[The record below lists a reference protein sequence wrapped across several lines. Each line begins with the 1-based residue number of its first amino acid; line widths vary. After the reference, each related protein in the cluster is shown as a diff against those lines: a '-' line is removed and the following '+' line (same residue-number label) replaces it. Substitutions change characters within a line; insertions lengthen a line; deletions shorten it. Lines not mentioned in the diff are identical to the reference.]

1 MQLSTYL
8 FFNGNCEQAVKF
20 YEKHL
25 GAKVVMMMRNADA
38 PPDARMP
45 NTPDDMIM
53 HVRLDI
59 GASML
64 LASDCPPN
72 MFDKPQG
79 FRVMYGVEKAAEGE
93 RVFNALSEGGVV
105 QMPYQ
110 KTFWAHR
117 FGMVTDKFGT
127 PWMINCEKE
136 A

>member
-1 MQLSTYL
+1 MQLSTYI
-8 FFNGNCEQAVKF
+8 FFNGNCSDAVKF

-38 PPDARMP
+38 PPEAKMP
-45 NTPDDMIM
+45 GGDNMVM
-53 HVRLDI
+53 HVRMDI
-59 GASML
+59 GANML

-79 FRVMYGVEKAAEGE
+79 FRVMFGVEKAAEGE
-93 RVFNALSEGGVV
+93 RVFNALSEGGTV

-117 FGMVTDKFGT
+117 FGMETDQFGI
-127 PWMINCEKE
+127 PWMVNCEKE

>member
-1 MQLSTYL
+1 MLSTYL
-8 FFNGNCEQAVKF
+8 FFNGNCEQAIKL
-20 YEKHL
+20 YEKVF
-25 GAKVVMMMRNADA
+25 GGKIIMMMRNADA
-38 PPDARMP
+38 PSEARMP
-45 NTPDDMIM
+45 NTPDNMVM

-59 GASML
+59 GNMML

-72 MFDKPQG
+72 MYDKPQG
-79 FRVMYGVEKAAEGE
+79 FRVMFGVEKAAEGE
-93 RVFNALSEGGVV
+93 RVFNALAEGGSV

>member
-1 MQLSTYL
+1 MELATYI
-8 FFNGNCEQAVKF
+8 FFNGNCSDAVKF

-25 GAKVVMMMRNADA
+25 GAKVAMMMRNADA
-38 PPDARMP
+38 PPEAKMP
-45 NTPDDMIM
+45 GGSDMVM
-53 HVRLDI
+53 HVRMTI
-59 GASML
+59 GQNIL
-64 LASDCPPN
+64 LASDCPPD

-93 RVFNALSEGGVV
+93 RVFNALSEGGSV

-117 FGMVTDKFGT
+117 FGMCTDKFGI
-127 PWMINCEKE
+127 PWMINCDKE

>member
-1 MQLSTYL
+1 MLSTYL
-8 FFNGNCEQAVKF
+8 FFNGNCEQAIKL
-20 YEKHL
+20 YEKVF
-25 GAKVVMMMRNADA
+25 GGKIVMMMRNADA
-38 PPDARMP
+38 PSEARMP
-45 NTPDDMIM
+45 NTPDNMVM

-59 GASML
+59 GNMML

-72 MFDKPQG
+72 MYDKPQG
-79 FRVMYGVEKAAEGE
+79 FRVMFGVEKAAEGE
-93 RVFNALSEGGVV
+93 RVFNALAEGGSV

-136 A
+136 V

>member
-1 MQLSTYL
+1 MLSTYL
-8 FFNGNCEQAVKF
+8 FFNGNCEQAIKL
-20 YEKHL
+20 YEKVF
-25 GAKVVMMMRNADA
+25 GGKIVMMMRNADA
-38 PPDARMP
+38 PSEARMP
-45 NTPDDMIM
+45 NTPDNMVM

-59 GASML
+59 GNMML

-72 MFDKPQG
+72 MYDKPQG
-79 FRVMYGVEKAAEGE
+79 FRVMFGVEKAAEGE
-93 RVFNALSEGGVV
+93 RVFNALAEGGSV